1 MSNEAMLEY
10 LSLREFMNNNVIASW
25 ENKNSTENRAWYTDD
40 ENIRLDINKIKSRL
54 TELEKLIIKSYVIDN
69 PA

>member
-10 LSLREFMNNNVIASW
+10 ISLREFMNNNVIASW

-54 TELEKLIIKSYVIDN
+54 TELEKQIIKSYVIDKTD
-69 PA
+69 